1 MILKHTAMLLLLIL
15 LLLVVGMAQER
26 DRILWW
32 FQGLPW
38 WKQLSLGVST
48 VLFFT
53 VSIAFLIIHK

>member
-1 MILKHTAMLLLLIL
+1 MLLLLIL
-15 LLLVVGMAQER
+15 LFLVIGMAQER

-53 VSIAFLIIHK
+53 VSVAFLIIHK